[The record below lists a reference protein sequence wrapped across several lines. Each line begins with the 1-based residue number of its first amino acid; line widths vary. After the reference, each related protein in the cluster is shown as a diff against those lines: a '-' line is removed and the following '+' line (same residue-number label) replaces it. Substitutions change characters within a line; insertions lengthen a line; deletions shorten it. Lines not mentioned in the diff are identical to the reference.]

1 VKHFILCIG
10 VAVFHVKQFHG
21 RTRIT
26 KTVPNLHTTKTVPKH
41 FYESLTH
48 SKNRAKVRRQMLKN
62 GKGDP

>member
-1 VKHFILCIG
+1 
-10 VAVFHVKQFHG
+10 VKQFHG

-26 KTVPNLHTTKTVPKH
+26 KTVPNLRTTKTVPKH

-62 GKGDP
+62 GNGDQ